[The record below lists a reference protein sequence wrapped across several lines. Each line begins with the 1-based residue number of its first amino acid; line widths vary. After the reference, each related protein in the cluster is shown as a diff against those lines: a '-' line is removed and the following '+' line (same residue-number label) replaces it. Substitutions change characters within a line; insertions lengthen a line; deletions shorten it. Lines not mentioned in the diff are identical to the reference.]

1 MNKIEQFADDIS
13 AMSENAEQIM
23 NQAYQTADNEHKL
36 IFSSYSLILKG
47 QAVLG
52 EMLLEV
58 LKAQKQAP

>member
-1 MNKIEQFADDIS
+1 MNKLEQFADDIS

-23 NQAYQTADNEHKL
+23 NLVYQTADSDQQT

-58 LKAQKQAP
+58 LKAQKQVP